1 MRTGRDL
8 RQWGTAILAAT
19 VISVF
24 LLGGVACGKK
34 GAPVPPEDAQ
44 PAKK

>member
-1 MRTGRDL
+1 ML
-8 RQWGTAILAAT
+8 T
-19 VISVF
+19 VILISVL

-44 PAKK
+44 PAKR